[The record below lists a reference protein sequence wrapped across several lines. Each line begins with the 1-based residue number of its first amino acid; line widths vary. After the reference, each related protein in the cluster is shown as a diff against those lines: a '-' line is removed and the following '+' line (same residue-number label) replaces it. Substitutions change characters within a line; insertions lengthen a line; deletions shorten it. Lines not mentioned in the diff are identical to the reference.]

1 MSVKEPPANA
11 KLPLDQDRLITA
23 IQGCFRDLVKR
34 QEEQFK
40 SQEAQAERLQ
50 ETIEALKP
58 QGPVTDKKTTFWNS
72 YMKLAD
78 EYDKEF
84 QQKYITDLDSALIFA
99 GLFSAVSSAF
109 ITEIQPQIIPPSQPK
124 TLIVVSQ
131 TLLYISLFTTLLAAL
146 LAVLGKQWVMYYQSA
161 GSRGTIEQRGLE
173 RQRKLAGLRRWKFDV
188 VLQMFPLLLQLALLL
203 FSTALSVYLWTIHRS
218 IAVIVLVITFL
229 GFGSYIFL
237 LVSPI
242 ISADSP
248 FQTPLAPFLI
258 QLIASVL
265 RILKFAAL
273 NVHTF
278 GTQGWASVSGLV
290 KSRTHI
296 LPRVVSDTSSSKSSY
311 RTRKSLHGHHESR
324 FFPPSLEGPA
334 VLWVLETS
342 TDPAMISVAA
352 EMAIDLQWPL
362 DLDLTVAMGRLEE
375 TFKSC
380 FDIPS
385 RRIRDAT
392 LARVENLEDLKELLY
407 LETQSQDV
415 QWIYM
420 TLQHVQ
426 LVWERK
432 TGDPGDPKLWDDDT
446 ILKVEAFNII
456 LRALYGPG
464 NTSFAAFLVLYQAK
478 SWFLDPVLRPIMQAS
493 SVWSQLGCI
502 ALQVE
507 YRGLAAGYYIE
518 MRKNIEDV
526 PKWKRVID
534 EDVSTWTTL
543 MGYI

>member
-265 RILKFAAL
+265 RILK
-273 NVHTF
+273 
-278 GTQGWASVSGLV
+278 
-290 KSRTHI
+290 
-296 LPRVVSDTSSSKSSY
+296 
-311 RTRKSLHGHHESR
+311 
-324 FFPPSLEGPA
+324 
-334 VLWVLETS
+334 VLS
-342 TDPAMISVAA
+342 A
-352 EMAIDLQWPL
+352 
-362 DLDLTVAMGRLEE
+362 
-375 TFKSC
+375 
-380 FDIPS
+380 
-385 RRIRDAT
+385 AT